1 MQKGPK
7 DRGSDK
13 LVQQLD
19 QLGQLSA
26 EALIEHWQAL
36 FGVAPPTK
44 LRSSLLVQ
52 GIAYR
57 LQEKALGG
65 LKPSTMRLLERIADD
80 TAAGRLVSIPS
91 EKVRTTTG
99 TVLMREWHGKKHQ
112 VTVME
117 DGFLYRTKRFRSLS
131 QIARTITG
139 ARWSG
144 PLFFGLKSS
153 RKEQINEAA

>member
-1 MQKGPK
+1 MKKVPK
-7 DRGSDK
+7 DRDSEK
-13 LVQQLD
+13 LVPQLD
-19 QLGQLSA
+19 QLRQSSGEELLKQ
-26 EALIEHWQAL
+26 WRVL
-36 FGVAPPTK
+36 FGVAPPKK
-44 LRSSLLVQ
+44 LRSSLIVQ

-65 LKPSTMRLLERIADD
+65 LKPSTLRLLERIADD
-80 TAAGRLVSIPS
+80 TAAGQPVSTPS
-91 EKVRTTTG
+91 EKSRMTIG

-131 QIARTITG
+131 GIARLITG

-144 PLFFGLKSS
+144 PLFFGLKSP